1 MHLLESANM
10 SWFNIAKSALS
21 QAQRSIDK
29 VLDIEQE
36 DSDNNQERSGQV
48 PTPSKSSEVFHCLFS
63 YLWVWESTRHS
74 LSPLCTP

>member
-1 MHLLESANM
+1 M

-36 DSDNNQERSGQV
+36 NNSENQEGSGQISS
-48 PTPSKSSEVFHCLFS
+48 TSKSSQVFNLPGYCVRKLKPH
-63 YLWVWESTRHS
+63 
-74 LSPLCTP
+74 